1 MTWPLARLD
10 VLAGDQRQQRD
21 RLALLGGKLDIGHS
35 VEHGQRI
42 VDQPRHQRL
51 GGLKVVPGTLG
62 LARPVIVMRPELD
75 LARLRDEP
83 SHPADRRNQL
93 RDRVLG
99 GDRIGQDG
107 GVHHPPT
114 PSGEH
119 PGLLHDLTDRL
130 EDPPGPL

>member
-1 MTWPLARLD
+1 
-10 VLAGDQRQQRD
+10 
-21 RLALLGGKLDIGHS
+21 
-35 VEHGQRI
+35 
-42 VDQPRHQRL
+42 
-51 GGLKVVPGTLG
+51 
-62 LARPVIVMRPELD
+62 MRPELD

-107 GVHHPPT
+107 GVQHPPT